1 MRRSLI
7 SAGALVAAMAGSLV
21 LAPAASASDSTTHP
35 TLRQKLPRTA
45 TTNDGGAPQKAFGQC
60 EDIPADQDGWH
71 FVLPGNKGQFVEL
84 KVTFVPGGT
93 KTITDFT
100 YSSNAEGKHAFV
112 GSEAGATLEKVEATI
127 TGSVPHNKFNLSH
140 TCPASA
146 KPTPTG
152 TPTTS
157 APTPT
162 DTPTTGTPTGT
173 PTTDAP
179 TTGTPTTGTPSGTP
193 SESTA
198 PSGTPTTGGPT
209 TGTPGE
215 SVSPTS
221 TSSESAGQPVPSASG
236 SSAPGGS
243 AEGDLAE
250 TGSSAPVGVLAAVA
264 VALAGAGAFLV
275 SRRRKAQQH

>member
-21 LAPAASASDSTTHP
+21 LAPAASASERP
-35 TLRQKLPRTA
+35 NPEFNQQEQLPISA
-45 TTNDGGAPQKAFGQC
+45 GEYEKGDCPPVASDK
-60 EDIPADQDGWH
+60 DGWH
-71 FVLPGNKGQFVEL
+71 FVLPGSGKDDSAVFTKLTVEFKPGGIQTVTVFGPPSDKHAYVASEPGAELISATAEINGEL
-84 KVTFVPGGT
+84 KKNF
-93 KTITDFT
+93 
-100 YSSNAEGKHAFV
+100 
-112 GSEAGATLEKVEATI
+112 
-127 TGSVPHNKFNLSH
+127 FNLSH

-152 TPTTS
+152 TPTTT

-173 PTTDAP
+173 PTTDVP

-193 SESTA
+193 SESTT
-198 PSGTPTTGGPT
+198 PSGTPTTGAPT

-221 TSSESAGQPVPSASG
+221 TSSESAGQPAPSASG
-236 SSAPGGS
+236 SSSTGGS